1 MEVAC
6 LSVSVDFNLI
16 TMEVAHISASIDLL
30 TIFAHLA
37 ECISVRNLD
46 EE

>member
-1 MEVAC
+1 MEVAR
-6 LSVSVDFNLI
+6 LSASVDFNLI
-16 TMEVAHISASIDLL
+16 TMEVAHISVSIDLL
-30 TIFAHLA
+30 TFFAHLA